1 MATGKPGAPL
11 CFVGLLLLFCLFV
24 FTAPVHLE
32 PIPVCI
38 CVVILVVSV
47 HNFSSKSLAE
57 EFSDDFAD
65 LKKLDRIGKR
75 GGRDRDDMAN
85 ALDSFY
91 KEDGGGKRGRGNGM
105 LHNNAIEKERKGK
118 ERSD

>member
-1 MATGKPGAPL
+1 
-11 CFVGLLLLFCLFV
+11 V
-24 FTAPVHLE
+24 FFAPV
-32 PIPVCI
+32 IVGGDVVC
-38 CVVILVVSV
+38 
-47 HNFSSKSLAE
+47 SKSLAE

-105 LHNNAIEKERKGK
+105 
-118 ERSD
+118 